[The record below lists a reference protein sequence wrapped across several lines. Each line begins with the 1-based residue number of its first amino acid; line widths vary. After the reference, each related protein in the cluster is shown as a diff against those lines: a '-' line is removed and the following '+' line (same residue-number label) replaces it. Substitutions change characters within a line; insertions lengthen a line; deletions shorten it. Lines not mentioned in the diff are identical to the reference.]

1 MNNYVDG
8 KVIIVTGA
16 AGGFGKV
23 LSRKAAQL
31 GGRIVCADINGE
43 ALQVGVQEIL
53 NAGGTAL
60 AIQADVTQADSMRQL
75 VAQALDEYG
84 QVDVL
89 INNAGIMPLA
99 FFSDHQQA
107 SDAWDRCID
116 INFKGVLNG
125 ITAVYDHMVANG
137 RGHVVNI
144 SSIYGKYPTAGGAVY
159 GATKAAVD
167 FLAES
172 LRQECPGK
180 IKVTTIRPAAAGG
193 TGLVSTVIN
202 PAACTGL
209 MGANAGP
216 YMEMIMAAAEDKLPR
231 EKTDITNPE
240 YFLLGPEEIADQIL
254 YAINQPW
261 GLSLGEVTI
270 RASGELSVI

>member
-1 MNNYVDG
+1 MANYIDG
-8 KVIIVTGA
+8 KVIVVTGA

-23 LSRKAAQL
+23 LSSKAAQL
-31 GGRIVCADINGE
+31 GGRIVCADINEE
-43 ALQVGVQEIL
+43 ALQQSVDDIVS
-53 NAGGTAL
+53 AGGTAM
-60 AIQADVTQADSMRQL
+60 AVVADVTQAESMHNLAAR
-75 VAQALDEYG
+75 AIDEYG

-107 SDAWDRCID
+107 SDAWNRCID

-125 ITAVYDHMVANG
+125 ITAVYDHMLANG
-137 RGHVVNI
+137 HGHIVNI
-144 SSIYGKYPTAGGAVY
+144 SSIYGKYPTAGGGVY

-167 FLAES
+167 FLSES

-180 IKVTTIRPAAAGG
+180 IKVTTVRPAAAGG
-193 TGLVSTVIN
+193 TGLVGTVIN
-202 PAACTGL
+202 PAASAGL

-216 YMEMIMAAAEDKLPR
+216 YMEMIMAANEGKLAE
-231 EKTDITNPE
+231 EKADISNPE

-254 YAINQPW
+254 YAINQPL
-261 GLSLGEVTI
+261 GLSIGEITI

>member
-16 AGGFGKV
+16 AGGSGKV
-23 LSRKAAQL
+23 LSSKAAQL

-43 ALQVGVQEIL
+43 ALQVGVEDIVK
-53 NAGGTAL
+53 AGGTAL
-60 AIQADVTQADSMRQL
+60 AVQADVTRADSMRQL
-75 VAQALDEYG
+75 VARAIDEYG

-137 RGHVVNI
+137 RGHIVNI

-167 FLAES
+167 FLSES

-180 IKVTTIRPAAAGG
+180 IKVTTVRPAAAGG
-193 TGLVSTVIN
+193 TGLVGTVIN
-202 PAACTGL
+202 PAACVGL
-209 MGANAGP
+209 MGANAEP
-216 YMEMIMAAAEDKLPR
+216 YMEMIMASAEGKLPP
-231 EKTDITNPE
+231 EKADIANPE

-270 RASGELSVI
+270 RATGELSVI

>member
-23 LSRKAAQL
+23 LSSKAAQL

-43 ALQVGVQEIL
+43 ALQVGVEDIVK
-53 NAGGTAL
+53 AGGTAL
-60 AIQADVTQADSMRQL
+60 AVQADVTRADSMRQL
-75 VAQALDEYG
+75 VARAIDEYG

-99 FFSDHQQA
+99 FFSDHPQA
-107 SDAWDRCID
+107 SEAWDRCID
-116 INFKGVLNG
+116 INFKGVLSG
-125 ITAVYDHMVANG
+125 ITAAYDHMVANG
-137 RGHVVNI
+137 RGHIVNI

-167 FLAES
+167 FLSES

-180 IKVTTIRPAAAGG
+180 IKVTTVRPAAAGG
-193 TGLVSTVIN
+193 TGLVGTVIN
-202 PAACTGL
+202 PAACVGL
-209 MGANAGP
+209 MGANADP
-216 YMEMIMAAAEDKLPR
+216 YMQMIMASAEGKLPP
-231 EKTDITNPE
+231 EKADITNPE

-270 RASGELSVI
+270 RATGELSVI